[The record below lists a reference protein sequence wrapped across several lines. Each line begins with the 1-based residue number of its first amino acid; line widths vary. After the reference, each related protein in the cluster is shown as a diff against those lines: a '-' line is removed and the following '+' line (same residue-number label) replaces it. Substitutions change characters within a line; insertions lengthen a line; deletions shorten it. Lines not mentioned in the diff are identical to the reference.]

1 MNPLKCAFD
10 VTSGKFLG
18 FIIWHRGIEIDQAEI
33 KAIQEMPAPKN
44 LKEIQGLQGHLAYI
58 RRFISNL
65 TGCCHPF
72 HHLMKKGAQFKWDQS
87 CQKAFD
93 IIKKYLTNPSVL
105 GAPILG
111 KPLILYI
118 AAQENSLG
126 ALCT

>member
-1 MNPLKCAFD
+1 MNPLKCAFG

-18 FIIWHRGIEIDQAEI
+18 FILRHRGIEIDQAEI

-72 HHLMKKGAQFKWDQS
+72 HHLMKKGAQFEWDQS

-93 IIKKYLTNPSVL
+93 NIKKYLSNPPVL
-105 GAPILG
+105 RA
-111 KPLILYI
+111 LIPRKTLVLYV
-118 AAQENSLG
+118 STL
-126 ALCT
+126 